1 LFSGYSRQR
10 RSQIEDTIVTGLKR
24 LLCALDCQQIIRYHE
39 IVFAYTFLQLC
50 SVSGGKTSSPS
61 LTMEKYMHWKQFFTP
76 TKSMNSE
83 EAKLLLRANELTDVQ
98 IVDVRQPAEYN
109 NDHIAGAILIPLPEL
124 SDSYNLLQKDKPLL
138 VY

>member
-1 LFSGYSRQR
+1 
-10 RSQIEDTIVTGLKR
+10 
-24 LLCALDCQQIIRYHE
+24 
-39 IVFAYTFLQLC
+39 
-50 SVSGGKTSSPS
+50 
-61 LTMEKYMHWKQFFTP
+61 MEKYMHWKQFFTP
-76 TKSMNSE
+76 AKSMNSE
-83 EAKLLLRANELTDVQ
+83 EAKLLLRANEHTDVQ